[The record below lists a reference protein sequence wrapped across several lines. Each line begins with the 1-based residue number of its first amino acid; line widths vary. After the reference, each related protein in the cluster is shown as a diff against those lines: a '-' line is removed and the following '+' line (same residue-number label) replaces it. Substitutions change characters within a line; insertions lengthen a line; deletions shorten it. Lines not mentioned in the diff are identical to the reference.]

1 MPRPRLDLYEEAQ
14 PDHEARVLEHLGLVK
29 RIALHLKVRVP
40 QYIEVDEL
48 VQAGMIGLMEAAR
61 SYDPAKGVTFENFA
75 HIRVRGAMIDEVRR
89 MSYLPRSAVATNKTL
104 SRSVHEL
111 STRIGRQPTQAEI
124 AEHLGKDMD
133 SLQKERWEA
142 TLFETTSMET
152 LEQFVENLPDDDD
165 ARPDIAVENAQF
177 MEALAEAIER
187 LPERE
192 KLIIQLYYV
201 EELNLKEIGKV
212 VGVSESR
219 VSQILS
225 ATAKSLRKT
234 LQV

>member
-1 MPRPRLDLYEEAQ
+1 MARPRLDLYEEAQ

-40 QYIEVDEL
+40 SYVEVDEL
-48 VQAGMIGLMEAAR
+48 VQAGMLGLMEAAK
-61 SYDPAKGVTFENFA
+61 SYDPSKGVSFENFA

-104 SRSVHEL
+104 AKSVHEL
-111 STRIGRQPTQAEI
+111 STKIGRQPTQAEI
-124 AEHLGKDMD
+124 AEHLGMDLD

-142 TLFETTSMET
+142 TIFETTSMET
-152 LEQFVENLPDDDD
+152 MEQLVENLADDD
-165 ARPDIAVENAQF
+165 ASRPDVAVEQSQF
-177 MEALAEAIER
+177 MEALVAAIDQ

-192 KLIIQLYYV
+192 RLIIQLYYV
-201 EELNLKEIGKV
+201 EELNLKEIGKI

-225 ATAKSLRKT
+225 GTAKSLRKI